1 VGSESARIPDLNTK
15 IRALAAAKGIRLIDI
30 SQFVSNDDGLTWK
43 SASLHLV
50 NDELHYAESVR
61 AWIADQVVSIMVQMT
76 PP

>member
-1 VGSESARIPDLNTK
+1 MNSK
-15 IRALAAAKGIRLIDI
+15 IRALAQAKGIRLIDI
-30 SQFVSNDDGLTWK
+30 SSFVSNDDGLTWK

-61 AWIADQVVSIMVQMT
+61 DWIADGVVSVMLQLT